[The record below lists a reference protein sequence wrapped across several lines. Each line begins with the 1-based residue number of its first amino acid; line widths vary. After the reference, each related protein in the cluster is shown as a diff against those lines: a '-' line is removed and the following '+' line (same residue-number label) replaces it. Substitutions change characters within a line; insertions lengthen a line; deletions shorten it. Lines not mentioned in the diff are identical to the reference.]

1 MDSISLFWTLNVDA
15 LRKLIVHLCGHLDPM
30 DTIGTRDAQAHN
42 CLKLVVTKTN
52 GDVRAVAESGKL
64 GR

>member
-1 MDSISLFWTLNVDA
+1 
-15 LRKLIVHLCGHLDPM
+15 M
-30 DTIGTRDAQAHN
+30 DTIGTRDAQAYN

-52 GDVRAVAESGKL
+52 RDVLAVAESGKL